1 MSSPWTFADA
11 GRSFRGR
18 AIRRTLLCLSLVSC
32 IPLPAVAQSARPA
45 QPPVVQARSERTFNR
60 EVFADSEARI
70 GAMNWVNSDC
80 SSGELPSLR
89 FVSPPQ
95 KGAMRTADVAI
106 PMYRPSHDARASCNG
121 EPVQALAVFYKP
133 DAGYTGPDTVVID
146 VDFHKGNVA
155 RLNYKITVR

>member
-1 MSSPWTFADA
+1 
-11 GRSFRGR
+11 
-18 AIRRTLLCLSLVSC
+18 
-32 IPLPAVAQSARPA
+32 
-45 QPPVVQARSERTFNR
+45 
-60 EVFADSEARI
+60 
-70 GAMNWVNSDC
+70 MNWVNSDC

-95 KGAMRTADVAI
+95 KGVTRTEEVTI
-106 PMYRPSHDARASCNG
+106 PIDRPSNDTRASCNG
-121 EPVQALAVFYKP
+121 KPVQALAVFYKP